1 MVLSNLITEFLE
13 YCEIERGHSPR
24 TVRNYHHYLGRFLEF
39 AGDIAPEKID
49 MELVRKYR
57 LALNRFVDQRNRPLK
72 KITQNYHIIALRA
85 FLKYL
90 IKRDIQ
96 TLPPEKIELSPIRS
110 GEITFLDGD
119 EVERLIAAT
128 ETRDIRGKRDRGIL
142 ETLFSTGLRVSEL
155 VGLDRDRVNS
165 ERGEFAVIGKGGKQR
180 LVFLSERAKKT
191 LEEYLHARADSD
203 PALFIRHRATSDV
216 TESGRLTARQIQ
228 RLIKFYAKK
237 AGILKKITPHVLRHS
252 FATDLLMGGADLRAV
267 QQLLGHASVTTTQIY
282 THITDQ
288 HLREVHERYHG
299 KRRRGG

>member
-1 MVLSNLITEFLE
+1 MALSNLITEFLE

-39 AGDIAPEKID
+39 AGDIEPGKID
-49 MELVRKYR
+49 LELVRRYR
-57 LALNRFVDQRNRPLK
+57 LALNRQTDEHGKPLK

-96 TLPPEKIELSPIRS
+96 TLPPEKIELADVEGRD
-110 GEITFLDGD
+110 ITFLDGD

-128 ETRDIRGKRDRGIL
+128 DPREIRGKRDRAIL
-142 ETLFSTGLRVSEL
+142 ETLFSTGLRISEL
-155 VGLDRDRVNS
+155 VGLDRDRINL

-180 LVFLSERAKKT
+180 LVFLSERSKES
-191 LEEYLHARADSD
+191 LGDYLHARTDAD
-203 PALFIRHRATSDV
+203 PALFIRHSNKQLAINNETM
-216 TESGRLTARQIQ
+216 RLTARQIQ

-288 HLREVHERYHG
+288 HLREVHERFHG
-299 KRRRGG
+299 KRRK